1 MQGLYLNPDAWYEE
15 RGITTWLNTQAVRID
30 RDARTV
36 VLGTGESLPYDRLI
50 LATGS
55 SSFVPPIEGFGAEGT
70 FVLRS
75 ADDALHIRAFAQ
87 RHGAR
92 HAVVAGGGLLGLEA
106 AYALHKL
113 GMRTSVLERS
123 DRLLRR
129 QLDARAADLLRRYIE
144 GLGMEI
150 VTDASTTAISANG
163 RVNEVILDDD
173 RALPADVFLVA
184 AGIVPNAALARAARL
199 HVKRGILVDERMRTA
214 DPAIYA
220 CGDVAEHSGAV
231 AGLWP
236 TAVEQAEVA
245 ADNAV
250 GGAKAYGVSAPVTI
264 LKVVGIELTS
274 IGRFEAQSP
283 SEEVIA
289 LEDEAAQKYRKLVI
303 GEDGRIVGA
312 ILLGYSTEV
321 SPVRTAIARGWD
333 VRPRLDD
340 LRAGRWDVLA
350 GMSGEQPLLAAAPA
364 HPGSA

>member
-1 MQGLYLNPDAWYEE
+1 
-15 RGITTWLNTQAVRID
+15 
-30 RDARTV
+30 
-36 VLGTGESLPYDRLI
+36 
-50 LATGS
+50 
-55 SSFVPPIEGFGAEGT
+55 
-70 FVLRS
+70 
-75 ADDALHIRAFAQ
+75 
-87 RHGAR
+87 
-92 HAVVAGGGLLGLEA
+92 
-106 AYALHKL
+106 
-113 GMRTSVLERS
+113 
-123 DRLLRR
+123 
-129 QLDARAADLLRRYIE
+129 
-144 GLGMEI
+144 
-150 VTDASTTAISANG
+150 
-163 RVNEVILDDD
+163 
-173 RALPADVFLVA
+173 
-184 AGIVPNAALARAARL
+184 
-199 HVKRGILVDERMRTA
+199 MRTA
-214 DPAIYA
+214 DPAIFA
-220 CGDVAEHSGAV
+220 CGDVAEYSGIV

-283 SEEVIA
+283 GEEVIA

-312 ILLGYSTEV
+312 ILLGYSTEA